1 MKKEMKEQVIA
12 AIKANL
18 AQYPNFY
25 IVNIEGLNAE
35 ATASLRRDCFNE
47 GVKLTVVKNTLFHK
61 VIKDTEN
68 AEMELLAPALEGNT
82 AIMYCEGPA
91 VPAKLIKKYNK
102 AGNEKPALKAAYV
115 QECAFVGADKL
126 EELVNIKSKEDLL
139 GEIIGMLQS
148 PIQNVISALQNGGGS
163 TIAGLVKTLEEKDV
177 NLTVKDVQ
185 ELAKILKEEYGI
197 EPAAAAVAVAAPAAG
212 AAEAAGPAEQT
223 EFDVILTSAGQ
234 AKLQVIK
241 AVKESAGLGL
251 KEAKELVDK
260 APVAVKEKISK
271 AEAEALK
278 AALEEAGA
286 EVELK

>member
-25 IVNIEGLNAE
+25 VVNIEGLNAE
-35 ATASLRRDCFNE
+35 ETASLRRDCFNE
-47 GVKLTVVKNTLFHK
+47 GIKLTVVKNTLFHK

-82 AIMYCEGPA
+82 AIMYCEAPA

-148 PIQNVISALQNGGGS
+148 PMQNLISALQNGGS
-163 TIAGLVKTLEEKDV
+163 NTIAGLVKTLEEK
-177 NLTVKDVQ
+177 
-185 ELAKILKEEYGI
+185 E
-197 EPAAAAVAVAAPAAG
+197 
-212 AAEAAGPAEQT
+212 
-223 EFDVILTSAGQ
+223 
-234 AKLQVIK
+234 
-241 AVKESAGLGL
+241 
-251 KEAKELVDK
+251 DK
-260 APVAVKEKISK
+260 
-271 AEAEALK
+271 
-278 AALEEAGA
+278 
-286 EVELK
+286 

>member
-18 AQYPNFY
+18 AQCPNFY

-35 ATASLRRDCFNE
+35 QTASLRRDCFNE
-47 GVKLTVVKNTLFHK
+47 GIKLTVVKNTLFHK

-68 AEMELLAPALEGNT
+68 PEMELLAPALEGNT

-148 PIQNVISALQNGGGS
+148 PIQNVISALQNGGAS
-163 TIAGLVKTLEEKDV
+163 TIAGLVKTLEEKE
-177 NLTVKDVQ
+177 NK
-185 ELAKILKEEYGI
+185 
-197 EPAAAAVAVAAPAAG
+197 
-212 AAEAAGPAEQT
+212 
-223 EFDVILTSAGQ
+223 
-234 AKLQVIK
+234 
-241 AVKESAGLGL
+241 
-251 KEAKELVDK
+251 
-260 APVAVKEKISK
+260 
-271 AEAEALK
+271 
-278 AALEEAGA
+278 
-286 EVELK
+286 

>member
-25 IVNIEGLNAE
+25 VVNIEGLNAE
-35 ATASLRRDCFNE
+35 DTASLRRDCFNE
-47 GVKLTVVKNTLFHK
+47 GIKLTVVKNTLFHK
-61 VIKDTEN
+61 VIKDSEN

-148 PIQNVISALQNGGGS
+148 PMQNLISALQNGGS
-163 TIAGLVKTLEEKDV
+163 NTIAGLVKTLEEKE
-177 NLTVKDVQ
+177 NK
-185 ELAKILKEEYGI
+185 
-197 EPAAAAVAVAAPAAG
+197 
-212 AAEAAGPAEQT
+212 
-223 EFDVILTSAGQ
+223 
-234 AKLQVIK
+234 
-241 AVKESAGLGL
+241 
-251 KEAKELVDK
+251 
-260 APVAVKEKISK
+260 
-271 AEAEALK
+271 
-278 AALEEAGA
+278 
-286 EVELK
+286 